1 MAACSD
7 GKAMRGQDCI
17 LEPLSFPEGPGSGAP
32 IAGVTAATIPCALC
46 PDPPPLW
53 EKEQLLKHMLLEH
66 KLVIADVRL
75 VADFP
80 RYILYWRRRFSELP
94 ITDFCS
100 VIQTNS
106 HGPAEK
112 QERYFLL
119 CDALPEDRV
128 LREQLQQ
135 ERLEQILE
143 QQQRERDDH
152 TFQRTCMFCPEQFT
166 GNRALLLNHMAKEH
180 GFNVGLPDNVVH
192 CDEFLDTLQAKL
204 DRARMEEALKNTTLV
219 FPLRPVGGLS
229 PIQIPSP
236 VPCSILAPVLQG
248 SPYCLRCLY
257 CERTFRDKNT
267 LKDHMRKKLHR
278 KINSNNKEYDRFYV
292 INYLELGKTWEEVQS
307 EDDREMMEDRDDD
320 WSDWQARPLY
330 AVCLFCEHQS
340 ETMDQIYTHMQ
351 DSHGFDLHKLK
362 AEFNLKFYQQ
372 VKLVNF
378 IRREVHQCRCYG
390 CQKKFDSR
398 EAVVQH
404 MRDAA
409 HAMTLPPQSTW
420 DQPQYYFPTY
430 ENDGLLCAL
439 SDSDGESDPASWSAD
454 VPVISEDVPTLEA
467 LGQNSVLGHLLE
479 DRDSPPMG
487 PGAV

>member
-7 GKAMRGQDCI
+7 GKAMREGQDCI

-204 DRARMEEALKNTTLV
+204 D
-219 FPLRPVGGLS
+219 S
-229 PIQIPSP
+229 
-236 VPCSILAPVLQG
+236 
-248 SPYCLRCLY
+248 LRCLY